1 MSSNIRVFK
10 KRGLIS
16 IETRLQILCVFQNDT
31 RFCTTMVHPLFIGLG
46 IIYLGFTVFIL
57 LTLLRE
63 HHEYE
68 RRYKEANSSH
78 RTVNEDNI
86 HRDTA
91 A

>member
-1 MSSNIRVFK
+1 
-10 KRGLIS
+10 
-16 IETRLQILCVFQNDT
+16 
-31 RFCTTMVHPLFIGLG
+31 MVHPLFIGLG